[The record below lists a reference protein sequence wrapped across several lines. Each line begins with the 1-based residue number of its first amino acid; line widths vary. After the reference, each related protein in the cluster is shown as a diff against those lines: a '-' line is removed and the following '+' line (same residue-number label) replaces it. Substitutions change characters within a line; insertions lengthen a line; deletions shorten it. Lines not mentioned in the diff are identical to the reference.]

1 MNKENESNSF
11 AFAVASNPEAS
22 THPCGRPFQSVAV
35 FQWANSA
42 LPFLQGW
49 HDTQSNWREEA
60 AGLWIHSQPGE
71 RIAFVWFFFSFHNLG
86 KNDSQPSQK
95 LTVRSG
101 RLPRWS
107 CITRGSF
114 RCIHL
119 RSTARLWVFFSGSN
133 FLLSWR
139 KYQKNVV
146 AHPMLAYQEVAA
158 TCLFL
163 GSKVEEVRVP
173 LRDCVMV
180 TLYERSNR
188 QKKFHETTEVFF
200 KILFYLFSLVL
211 FTKRLPCSGIQG
223 PSQENSGARDDS
235 PAHALLRPCRW
246 APLWLNP

>member
-1 MNKENESNSF
+1 MNRTPLPSPSPQTPRPAPTLAVDPSNQWLFSSEQILHCPSF
-11 AFAVASNPEAS
+11 RDGM
-22 THPCGRPFQSVAV
+22 T
-35 FQWANSA
+35 
-42 LPFLQGW
+42 
-49 HDTQSNWREEA
+49 
-60 AGLWIHSQPGE
+60 HSQIEEKRQRGCE
-71 RIAFVWFFFSFHNLG
+71 FIRNLGRELHLYGFFFSFHNLG

-235 PAHALLRPCRW
+235 PAHALFRPCRW